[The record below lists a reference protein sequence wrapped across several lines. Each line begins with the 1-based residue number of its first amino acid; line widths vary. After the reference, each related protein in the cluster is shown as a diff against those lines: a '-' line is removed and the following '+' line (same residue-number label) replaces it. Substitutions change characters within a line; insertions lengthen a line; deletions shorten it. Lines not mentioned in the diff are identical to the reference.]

1 MSKVS
6 ETIHNHHEE
15 ILATL
20 GRHVAA
26 ITEGQGQADPRGLV
40 EFLQH
45 DLIPHAEGEEL
56 ALYPAVDPLVKQYR
70 KATATMT
77 IDHEYIVSYIDEI
90 AATVA
95 RIEAQ
100 GSTAALEA
108 DLKKYAYKLEA
119 LLQVHLDK
127 EERVY
132 VPLFERYL
140 SEDEQ
145 QRILDRMHE
154 AYEEAPDSEA
164 EGEVQTVD
172 IDVRTI
178 PPRDRHP
185 FIFSTFDG
193 LMPGGAIMLVNDHDP
208 KPLFYQFS
216 AERAGEFTW
225 DYVES
230 GPMVWRVRIGKA
242 ARVPAGTPS

>member
-6 ETIHNHHEE
+6 EAIHNHHEE

-26 ITEGQGQADPRGLV
+26 ITEGTDQADPHGLV
-40 EFLQH
+40 EFLKN
-45 DLIPHAEGEEL
+45 DLMPHAEGEEI
-56 ALYPAVDPLVKQYR
+56 AMYPAIDPLVKQYG
-70 KATATMT
+70 KPTATMS
-77 IDHEYIVSYIDEI
+77 IDHEYIVGYIDQI

-95 RIEAQ
+95 KIEAQ
-100 GSTAALEA
+100 GATPALEA
-108 DLKKYAYKLEA
+108 DLKKYAYKIEA
-119 LLQVHLDK
+119 LLEAHLDK

-140 SEDEQ
+140 PEVEQ
-145 QRILDRMHE
+145 QSILDAMHE
-154 AYEEAPDSEA
+154 AYEEAPEA
-164 EGEVQTVD
+164 ETDVQTID

-193 LMPGGAIMLVNDHDP
+193 LMPGGAVMLVNDHDP

-230 GPMVWRVRIGKA
+230 GPMIWRVRIGKA
-242 ARVPAGTPS
+242 ARVPAGTTN

>member
-6 ETIHNHHEE
+6 EAIHNHHQE
-15 ILATL
+15 IIANLE
-20 GRHVAA
+20 RHVAA
-26 ITEGQGQADPRGLV
+26 IAEGKGTPDPRGLV
-40 EFLQH
+40 EFLKG
-45 DLIPHAEGEEL
+45 DLTPHAEGEEIS
-56 ALYPAVDPLVKQYR
+56 LYPAVDPLVKQYG
-70 KATATMT
+70 KATDTMT
-77 IDHEYIVSYIDEI
+77 IDHEYIKGYIAKI

-95 RIEAQ
+95 KIEAE
-100 GSTAALEA
+100 GSTPALEA
-108 DLKKYAYKLEA
+108 DLKKYAYKIEA
-119 LLQVHLDK
+119 LLEAHLDK

-140 SEDEQ
+140 PEAEQ
-145 QRILDRMHE
+145 QRILDAMHE
-154 AYEEAPDSEA
+154 AYEESPEV
-164 EGEVQTVD
+164 EGQTVE

-193 LMPGGAIMLVNDHDP
+193 LERGGAVLLVNDHDP

-225 DYVES
+225 DYIES
-230 GPMVWRVRIGKA
+230 GPMLWRVRIGKA
-242 ARVPAGTPS
+242 AAREVAGTRG

>member
-6 ETIHNHHEE
+6 EAIHNHHEE

-26 ITEGQGQADPRGLV
+26 IAEGKGEADPHGLV
-40 EFLQH
+40 DFLKN
-45 DLIPHAEGEEL
+45 DLVPHAEGEEV

-70 KATATMT
+70 NATATMT
-77 IDHEYIVSYIDEI
+77 IDHEYIKGYIEKI
-90 AATVA
+90 ASTVA
-95 RIEAQ
+95 KIEAE
-100 GSTAALEA
+100 GSTPALEA
-108 DLKKYAYKLEA
+108 ELKKNSYKIEA
-119 LLQVHLDK
+119 LLEAHLDK

-140 SEDEQ
+140 PEAEQ
-145 QRILDRMHE
+145 QAILDAMHE
-154 AYEEAPDSEA
+154 AYEEAPEA

-193 LMPGGAIMLVNDHDP
+193 LEPGGAVMLVNDHDP

-225 DYVES
+225 DYIES
-230 GPMVWRVRIGKA
+230 GPMLWRVRIGKA
-242 ARVPAGTPS
+242 ARVAAGTLS